1 MKKLL
6 IIGLCLLLAA
16 VLLIGSVVA
25 LYIGMVITN
34 DVIAANVE
42 RELLKM
48 PLPGDTILMDSVSIA
63 GKLVGNG
70 NGMQYMGS
78 ILVIS
83 HLSEEELYDYYS
95 EAFDYV
101 EVRKQETQKIDFINS
116 QDYSFELFGDP
127 NHHDH
132 YSVTCWGSPEDV
144 GIGGFLATV
153 LLNFDLR
160 GH

>member
-1 MKKLL
+1 MKKAW
-6 IIGLCLLLAA
+6 IIGLCIVALLLP
-16 VLLIGSVVA
+16 VA
-25 LYIGMVITN
+25 FYSGIVITN
-34 DVIAANVE
+34 NAIAHGME
-42 RELLKM
+42 KELKSA
-48 PLPGDTILMDSVSIA
+48 PLPEGTILMDSFSLA

-83 HLSEEELYDYYS
+83 PLSEEELYDYYS

-127 NHHDH
+127 QHHDH
-132 YSVTCWGSPEDV
+132 YSVTCFKSQDTDDLA
-144 GIGGFLATV
+144 GI
-153 LLNFDLR
+153 LLNLDLR
-160 GH
+160 GY

>member
-1 MKKLL
+1 MKKAW
-6 IIGLCLLLAA
+6 IIGLCIVALLLP
-16 VLLIGSVVA
+16 VA
-25 LYIGMVITN
+25 FYSGIVITN
-34 DVIAANVE
+34 NAIAHGMAK
-42 RELLKM
+42 ELKSA
-48 PLPGDTILMDSVSIA
+48 PLPEGTILMDSFSLA

-83 HLSEEELYDYYS
+83 PLSEEELYDYYS

-127 NHHDH
+127 QHHDH
-132 YSVTCWGSPEDV
+132 YSVTCFKSQDTDDLT
-144 GIGGFLATV
+144 GI
-153 LLNFDLR
+153 LLNLDLR